1 MLGVVAGVGR
11 VAMTNALRQVAQQFG
26 REAMRRIMG
35 GEAIENVLTRDQ
47 MRDLAKQTGKTA
59 FNELLRLGKE
69 EFMKDT
75 DKKQA
80 DLNKRMDNFNRNLNE
95 KFREN
100 TTLYKEE
107 RNLANKEKIEDRWGL
122 TNAYRSPS
130 GIYRTGKTLYISGT
144 GGKDGDINRDILD
157 DLLLLPTRNAH
168 HTQKYRD
175 VMEALK
181 HNPDVSRLVS
191 HSLGSAVVN
200 KINEEQPHRFNTT
213 TYATPAIKKKR
224 KGKQDPR
231 RLDFRNPND
240 IVSILDGYA
249 ETSNFQGINP
259 LIQHT
264 YKKFDEQETSQY
276 ITSRRFVNFFPSG
289 SNVYAPNQGNKNIR
303 FNISAD
309 DNNYIDLSSIRVF
322 ATLQNTDANQEKF
335 LRPLAGLHS
344 FFQRYMLN
352 VAGQQVQDVI
362 EYNRHCELY
371 ECLKPKSVRDM
382 DDIESGANP
391 RWDADFHDYAN
402 GLDVFLQ
409 PLTASVDANT
419 AGDVVVYTNGD
430 HNEWGRVDKRYTRH
444 SLTGIAGANGKVR
457 LSHKPC
463 CGLLNSNYYIP
474 LRYAPLELQFQIVSD
489 GNEPVVVPNGTGAG
503 TQTDKEGYYFTDGN
517 TSTSWELNNVF
528 IRAEV
533 ITLDNTVNNN
543 IVKHLLDGQSLK
555 LVFPMYHT
563 ITQSFNAGG
572 GEINMNIV
580 KSSSKLTGAFI
591 TLFRTP
597 RTGTF
602 DQRFLPDNYVFK
614 RWNYF
619 YNPMINKRINNS
631 GAANTDALQGE
642 GFQSWS
648 RNLSWQ
654 IQLSNSQKYP
664 EFESQSLAETFYY
677 LRRAIHFMNPDQD
690 SLSFSYKQYRENKFI
705 IGMSFEKMA
714 DVNFTGYNSKMSGI
728 TNFKIKGTDGPLNAG
743 EEITELFC
751 HLISESVL
759 ELRESGAII
768 YD

>member
-1 MLGVVAGVGR
+1 MIGVIGNVGR
-11 VAMTNALRQVAQQFG
+11 IALTNALRQVGREFG
-26 REAMRRIMG
+26 REAMRRIAG
-35 GEAIENVLTRDQ
+35 GEAIENVLSREQ
-47 MRDLAKQTGKTA
+47 LRELSRKTGKVA
-59 FNELLRLGKE
+59 FSELMKIGKD
-69 EFMKDT
+69 EFIKDT
-75 DKKQA
+75 DKKQE

-107 RNLANKEKIEDRWGL
+107 RHIANKEKMEDRWGL

-130 GIYRTGKTLYISGT
+130 GIYKSGKTLYISGT
-144 GGKDGDINRDILD
+144 GGKDGDFVKDWIDNFTK
-157 DLLLLPTRNAH
+157 LPFRNAH

-175 VMEALK
+175 TMDALK
-181 HNPDVSRLVS
+181 KNPDVTRLVG
-191 HSLGSAVVN
+191 HSLASAVIN
-200 KINEEQPHRFNTT
+200 KINEDTPNRFTST
-213 TYATPAIKKKR
+213 TYATPTIKWKR

-231 RLDFRNPND
+231 RLDFRNHND
-240 IVSILDGYA
+240 IVSIFDGYA
-249 ETSNFQGINP
+249 ETSNFSDPNP
-259 LIQHT
+259 IIAHT
-264 YKKFDEQETSQY
+264 YKNFDEQGIQY

-322 ATLQNTDANQEKF
+322 ATLQNTDGNQGHF
-335 LRPLAGLHS
+335 LRPLSGLHA

-352 VAGQQVQDVI
+352 VAGQQVQDII

-391 RWDADFHDYAN
+391 RWDADYHDYAN
-402 GLDVFLQ
+402 GLDVFMQ
-409 PLTASVDANT
+409 VNN
-419 AGDVVVYTNGD
+419 AGDGVDVFPNGD

-444 SLTGIAGANGKVR
+444 SITGIAGANGKMR

-474 LRYAPLELQFQIVSD
+474 LRYAPLELQFQIVSNATD
-489 GNEPVVVPNGTGAG
+489 PIVVPQGNGGAG
-503 TQTDKEGYYFTDGN
+503 QTDKEGYYFRDGD
-517 TSTSWELNNVF
+517 TSVAWELNNVF
-528 IRAEV
+528 IRAE
-533 ITLDNTVNNN
+533 IIQLDNTVNNN

-591 TLFRTP
+591 TLYRTP
-597 RTGTF
+597 RNGLF
-602 DQRFLPDNYVFK
+602 DNRYLPDNYVYK

-619 YNPMINKRINNS
+619 YNPAINKRINNS
-631 GAANTDALQGE
+631 GLANTDALQGE

-648 RNLSWQ
+648 KNLSWQ

-677 LRRAIHFMNPDQD
+677 LRRAIHYMNENQD
-690 SLSFSYKQYRENKFI
+690 SLSFSYRQYRESKFI

-728 TNFKIKGTDGPLNAG
+728 TNFKIKGTDGPLPVA
-743 EEITELFC
+743 EEIQEIFV

-759 ELRESGAII
+759 ELRESGAVVF
-768 YD
+768 D

>member
-11 VAMTNALRQVAQQFG
+11 VALTNALRQVGREFG

-35 GEAIENVLTRDQ
+35 GEAIENVLTREQ
-47 MRDLAKQTGKTA
+47 MREFAKKTGQTA
-59 FNELLRLGKE
+59 FSELLKVGKD
-69 EFMKDT
+69 EFIKDT
-75 DKKQA
+75 NKQQEN
-80 DLNKRMDNFNRNLNE
+80 LNKRMDNFNRNLND

-107 RNLANKEKIEDRWGL
+107 RNIANKEKMEDRHGL

-130 GIYRTGKTLYISGT
+130 GLYRSGKTLYISGT
-144 GGKDGDINRDILD
+144 GGKDGDFTKDWIDNFTK
-157 DLLLLPTRNAH
+157 LPFRNAH
-168 HTQKYRD
+168 NTQKYRD

-200 KINEEQPHRFNTT
+200 KINEEQPNRFTST
-213 TYATPAIKKKR
+213 TYATPTIKKKR
-224 KGKQDPR
+224 HGKQDPK
-231 RLDFRNPND
+231 RLDFRNPHD

-249 ETSNFQGINP
+249 ETSNFQGLNP
-259 LIQHT
+259 IIQHT
-264 YKKFDEQETSQY
+264 YKNFEETSQY

-322 ATLQNTDANQEKF
+322 ATLQNTDGDQAKF
-335 LRPLAGLHS
+335 LRPLTGLHG

-352 VAGQQVQDVI
+352 VAGQQVQDII

-409 PLTASVDANT
+409 PKTT
-419 AGDVVVYTNGD
+419 GDTDGGGTGAVTVYTTGD
-430 HNEWGRVDKRYTRH
+430 QNEWGRLDKRYTRH

-489 GNEPVVVPNGTGAG
+489 GNEPVVVPQGTGGAG
-503 TQTDKEGYYFTDGN
+503 QTDNEGYYFQAGN

-528 IRAEV
+528 IRAE
-533 ITLDNTVNNN
+533 IINLDNTVNNN
-543 IVKHLLDGQSLK
+543 IVSHLLQGQSLK
-555 LVFPMYHT
+555 LVFPLYHT

-591 TLFRTP
+591 TLYRTP
-597 RTGTF
+597 RNGEF
-602 DQRFLPDNYVFK
+602 DGRYLPDNYVFK
-614 RWNYF
+614 RFNYF

-690 SLSFSYKQYRENKFI
+690 SLSFSYRQYRENKFI

-728 TNFKIKGTDGPLNAG
+728 TNFKIKGTDGPLDAN
-743 EEITELFC
+743 EEINELFV

-759 ELRESGAII
+759 EIRESGSLV

>member
-1 MLGVVAGVGR
+1 MQG
-11 VAMTNALRQVAQQFG
+11 
-26 REAMRRIMG
+26 ERI
-35 GEAIENVLTRDQ
+35 EDILTRD
-47 MRDLAKQTGKTA
+47 
-59 FNELLRLGKE
+59 ELRGLGKDLGKVAFGE
-69 EFMKDT
+69 LVKQGKDYII
-75 DKKQA
+75 DDHAKK
-80 DLNKRMDNFNRNLNE
+80 NKDWNDRMNNFTRNLNE
-95 KFREN
+95 HFRQHR
-100 TTLYKEE
+100 TLYAEE
-107 RNLANKEKIEDRWGL
+107 RNVGNKEAIEDRRGL
-122 TNAYRSPS
+122 WNAYSSPT
-130 GIYRTGKTLYISGT
+130 GLYKTGKTLYISGT
-144 GGKDGDINRDILD
+144 GGKDGSITRDIMD
-157 DLLLLPTRNAH
+157 DLFLLPTRNAH
-168 HTQKYRD
+168 HTEKYRD
-175 VMEALK
+175 AMKEI
-181 HNPDVSRLVS
+181 NESPEITRLVG
-191 HSLGSAVVN
+191 HSLASAVVN
-200 KINEEQPHRFNTT
+200 KINEEQPNRFNST
-213 TYATPAIKKKR
+213 TYATPTIKKKR
-224 KGKQDPR
+224 HGKQDPR
-231 RLDFRNPND
+231 RIDLRNPTD
-240 IVSILDGYA
+240 VVSILDGYA
-249 ETSNFQGINP
+249 ITSDLKEPNP
-259 LIQHT
+259 LMSHSYINWT
-264 YKKFDEQETSQY
+264 GQETSQY

-303 FNISAD
+303 FNLSAD

-322 ATLQNTDANQEKF
+322 ATLQNTDGDQKKF

-352 VAGQQVQDVI
+352 VAGQQVQDII

-371 ECLKPKSVRDM
+371 ECFKPKTVRDM

-409 PLTASVDANT
+409 PKT
-419 AGDVVVYTNGD
+419 AGDTDGAGVATVYTDGD

-444 SLTGIAGANGKVR
+444 SLTGIPGNQGKAR
-457 LSHKPC
+457 FSHKPC
-463 CGLLNSNYYIP
+463 CGLLNSNYYVP

-489 GNEPVVVPNGTGAG
+489 GTEPIVVPKGAG
-503 TQTDKEGYYFTDGN
+503 ANQTDKEGYYFRDGD

-591 TLFRTP
+591 TLYRAP
-597 RTGTF
+597 RTGEF
-602 DQRFLPDNYVFK
+602 DNRLLPDNYVFK
-614 RWNYF
+614 RWNYM

-631 GAANTDALQGE
+631 GLADTDALQGE

-648 RNLSWQ
+648 KNLSWQ

-664 EFESQSLAETFYY
+664 EFEAQSLAETFYF
-677 LRRAIHFMNPDQD
+677 LRRAIHYMNPDQD
-690 SLSFSYKQYRENKFI
+690 ALSFSYKQYRENKFI

-728 TNFKIKGTDGPLNAG
+728 TNFKIKGTEGALPVG
-743 EEITELFC
+743 EQINEIFV
-751 HLISESVL
+751 HLISEAVL
-759 ELRESGAII
+759 ELRESGCVI

>member
-1 MLGVVAGVGR
+1 M
-11 VAMTNALRQVAQQFG
+11 
-26 REAMRRIMG
+26 REF
-35 GEAIENVLTRDQ
+35 
-47 MRDLAKQTGKTA
+47 AKKTGQTA
-59 FNELLRLGKE
+59 FSELLKVGKE
-69 EFMKDT
+69 EFIKDT
-75 DKKQA
+75 NKKQE
-80 DLNKRMDNFNRNLNE
+80 DLNKRMDNFNRNLND

-107 RNLANKEKIEDRWGL
+107 RNIANKEKMEDRWGL

-130 GIYRTGKTLYISGT
+130 GIYKSGKTLYISGA

-175 VMEALK
+175 AMNALK
-181 HNPDVSRLVS
+181 ENPDVSRLVG
-191 HSLGSAVVN
+191 HSLASAVIN
-200 KINEEQPHRFNTT
+200 KINEEQPNRFNST
-213 TYATPAIKKKR
+213 TYATPTIKKKR
-224 KGKQDPR
+224 HGKQDPK
-231 RLDFRNPND
+231 RLDFRNPHD
-240 IVSILDGYA
+240 IISILDGYA

-259 LIQHT
+259 LIQHS
-264 YKKFDEQETSQY
+264 YKQFEGQETSQY

-303 FNISAD
+303 FNLSAD

-322 ATLQNTDANQEKF
+322 ATLQNTDGDQKKF

-352 VAGQQVQDVI
+352 VAGQQVQDII

-371 ECLKPKSVRDM
+371 ECLKPKNVRDM

-391 RWDADFHDYAN
+391 RWDSDFHDYAV

-409 PLTASVDANT
+409 PKTTGDT
-419 AGDVVVYTNGD
+419 DGAGVVTVTTDGD
-430 HNEWGRVDKRYTRH
+430 HNEFGRINKNYTRH
-444 SLTGIAGANGKVR
+444 SLTGIPGNQGKAR
-457 LSHKPC
+457 FSHKPC

-489 GNEPVVVPNGTGAG
+489 GNEPIVVPTDGAG
-503 TQTDKEGYYFTDGN
+503 GKDDSKGYYFTTGDV
-517 TSTSWELNNVF
+517 STSWELNNVF

-543 IVKHLLDGQSLK
+543 IVSHLLQGQSLK

-563 ITQSFNAGG
+563 ITQSFNVKG

-591 TLFRTP
+591 TLYRST
-597 RTGTF
+597 RTGDGLTDAGEF
-602 DQRFLPDNYVFK
+602 QGRYLPDNYVFK

-631 GAANTDALQGE
+631 GLANTDALKGE
-642 GFQSWS
+642 GFQAWS
-648 RNLSWQ
+648 KNLSWQ

-664 EFESQSLAETFYY
+664 EFESQSLAETFYF
-677 LRRAIHFMNPDQD
+677 LRRAIHCMNPDQD
-690 SLSFSYKQYRENKFI
+690 SLSFSYRQYRENKFI

-728 TNFKIKGTDGPLNAG
+728 TNFKIKATEGTLPESESI
-743 EEITELFC
+743 EEVFV
-751 HLISESVL
+751 HLISEAVL
-759 ELRESGAII
+759 EIRESGSVV

>member
-11 VAMTNALRQVAQQFG
+11 VALSNALRQVARQFG
-26 REAMRRIMG
+26 REALRRIMG
-35 GEAIENVLTRDQ
+35 GEA
-47 MRDLAKQTGKTA
+47 AKQTGKTA
-59 FNELLRLGKE
+59 FNELLRIGKE

-75 DKKQA
+75 DKKQE

-95 KFREN
+95 KFKEN

-107 RNLANKEKIEDRWGL
+107 RNIANKEKTEDRWGL

-144 GGKDGDINRDILD
+144 GGKDGDFTRDWID
-157 DLLLLPTRNAH
+157 NFTKLPFRNAH
-168 HTQKYRD
+168 NTQKYHD
-175 VMEALK
+175 VMDALK
-181 HNPDVSRLVS
+181 KNPDVSRLVS

-200 KINEEQPHRFNTT
+200 KINEEMPNRFTST
-213 TYATPAIKKKR
+213 TYATPTIKKKR
-224 KGKQDPR
+224 HGKQDPKR
-231 RLDFRNPND
+231 IDLRNPND

-249 ETSNFQGINP
+249 ETSDFQGINP
-259 LIQHT
+259 VIQHT
-264 YKKFDEQETSQY
+264 YKNFDEQGIEY

-322 ATLQNTDANQEKF
+322 ATLQNTDADQTHF

-352 VAGQQVQDVI
+352 VAGAQLQDI
-362 EYNRHCELY
+362 TEYHRHCELY
-371 ECLKPKSVRDM
+371 ECLKPKNVRDM

-409 PLTASVDANT
+409 PHT
-419 AGDVVVYTNGD
+419 AGNTDGAGVVTVYTDGD

-444 SLTGIAGANGKVR
+444 SLTGIPGANGKAR
-457 LSHKPC
+457 FSHKPC

-474 LRYAPLELQFQIVSD
+474 LRYAPLELQFQSVSD
-489 GNEPVVVPNGTGAG
+489 GNEPIVVPQGTGGAG
-503 TQTDKEGYYFTDGN
+503 QTDKEGYYFQAGN

-533 ITLDNTVNNN
+533 IQLDNTVNNN

-563 ITQSFNAGG
+563 ITQSFNAT

-580 KSSSKLTGAFI
+580 KSSSKLTGCFV
-591 TLFRTP
+591 TLYRAP

-602 DQRFLPDNYVFK
+602 DQRYLPDNYVFK

-631 GAANTDALQGE
+631 GNADTDALRGE
-642 GFQSWS
+642 GFQAWS
-648 RNLSWQ
+648 KNLSWQ

-664 EFESQSLAETFYY
+664 EFECQTLAETFYY
-677 LRRAIHFMNPDQD
+677 LRRAIHYMNENQD

-728 TNFKIKGTDGPLNAG
+728 TNFKIKPTEGGTLPAG
-743 EEITELFC
+743 EEITEIFC

-759 ELRESGAII
+759 ELRESGAVV

>member
-1 MLGVVAGVGR
+1 MQG
-11 VAMTNALRQVAQQFG
+11 
-26 REAMRRIMG
+26 ERI
-35 GEAIENVLTRDQ
+35 EDILTRDEI
-47 MRDLAKQTGKTA
+47 A
-59 FNELLRLGKE
+59 RLGKDLGKAG
-69 EFMKDT
+69 FSHLMRQGKDFII
-75 DKKQA
+75 DDHAKK
-80 DLNKRMDNFNRNLNE
+80 NKDWNDRMNDFTRNLNE
-95 KFREN
+95 HFRQHR
-100 TTLYKEE
+100 TLYAEE
-107 RNLANKEKIEDRWGL
+107 KNVGNKEAIEDRRGL
-122 TNAYRSPS
+122 WNAYSSPT
-130 GIYRTGKTLYISGT
+130 GMYKTGKTLYISGT
-144 GGKDGDINRDILD
+144 GGKDGSITRDIMD

-168 HTQKYRD
+168 HTEKYRD
-175 VMEALK
+175 AMKKVNES
-181 HNPDVSRLVS
+181 PEVSRLVG
-191 HSLGSAVVN
+191 HSLASAVIN
-200 KINEEQPHRFNTT
+200 KINEEQPKKFNTT
-213 TYATPAIKKKR
+213 TYATPTIKWKR
-224 KGKQDPR
+224 KGKQNPK
-231 RLDFRNPND
+231 RLDYRNPTD
-240 IVSILDGYA
+240 VISILDGYA
-249 ETSNFQGINP
+249 ETSNLKEMNP
-259 LIQHT
+259 LMSHSYIN
-264 YKKFDEQETSQY
+264 FEGNETSQY

-303 FNISAD
+303 FNLSAD
-309 DNNYIDLSSIRVF
+309 DSNYIDLSSIRVF
-322 ATLQNTDANQEKF
+322 ATLQNTDADQTHF

-352 VAGQQVQDVI
+352 VAGQQVQDII

-371 ECLKPKSVRDM
+371 ECLKPKNVRDM

-409 PLTASVDANT
+409 PNT
-419 AGDVVVYTNGD
+419 TGTPGDVDVYTDGD
-430 HNEWGRVDKRYTRH
+430 HNEWGRIDKRYTRH
-444 SLTGIAGANGKVR
+444 SLTGIPGANGKAR
-457 LSHKPC
+457 FSHKPC

-474 LRYAPLELQFQIVSD
+474 LRYAPIELQFQIVSN
-489 GNEPVVVPNGTGAG
+489 GTEPVVVPKGTGAG
-503 TQTDKEGYYFTDGN
+503 QTDKEGYYFREGD

-533 ITLDNTVNNN
+533 IQLDNTVNNN

-563 ITQSFNAGG
+563 ITQSFNAT

-591 TLFRTP
+591 TLYRSP

-602 DQRFLPDNYVFK
+602 DARYLPDNYVFK

-631 GAANTDALQGE
+631 GNADTDALRGE
-642 GFQSWS
+642 GFQAWS
-648 RNLSWQ
+648 KNLSWQ

-664 EFESQSLAETFYY
+664 EFECQSLAETFYY
-677 LRRAIHFMNPDQD
+677 LRRAIHYMNENQD

-728 TNFKIKGTDGPLNAG
+728 TNFKIKPTEGGTLPAG
-743 EEITELFC
+743 EEITEIFC

-759 ELRESGAII
+759 ELRESGAVV

>member
-1 MLGVVAGVGR
+1 MIGVVSGVARTALAQVGR
-11 VAMTNALRQVAQQFG
+11 RFG
-26 REAMRRIMG
+26 RDVVRRLMN
-35 GEAIENVLTRDQ
+35 GERIEDILTRDE
-47 MRDLAKQTGKTA
+47 MRG
-59 FNELLRLGKE
+59 LGKDLGKVAFGE
-69 EFMKDT
+69 LMKQGKDYII
-75 DKKQA
+75 DDHAKK
-80 DLNKRMDNFNRNLNE
+80 NKNWNDRMNDFTRNLNE
-95 KFREN
+95 HFRQHR
-100 TTLYKEE
+100 TLYAEE
-107 RNLANKEKIEDRWGL
+107 KNVGNKEAIEDRRGL
-122 TNAYRSPS
+122 WNAYSSPT
-130 GIYRTGKTLYISGT
+130 GLYKTGKTLYISGT
-144 GGKDGDINRDILD
+144 GGKDGSIKRDVMD

-168 HTQKYRD
+168 HTEKYRD
-175 VMEALK
+175 AMKEI
-181 HNPDVSRLVS
+181 NESPEVSRLVG
-191 HSLGSAVVN
+191 HSLASAVIN
-200 KINEEQPHRFNTT
+200 KINEEQPQRFNTT
-213 TYATPAIKKKR
+213 TYATPTIKKKR
-224 KGKQDPR
+224 HGKQDPR
-231 RLDFRNPND
+231 RLDYRNPTD
-240 IVSILDGYA
+240 VVSILDGYA
-249 ETSNFQGINP
+249 ETSNLKEMNP
-259 LIQHT
+259 LMSHSYIN
-264 YKKFDEQETSQY
+264 FEGNETSQY

-322 ATLQNTDANQEKF
+322 ATLQNTDADQTHF

-352 VAGQQVQDVI
+352 VAGQQVQDII

-409 PLTASVDANT
+409 PNT
-419 AGDVVVYTNGD
+419 AGTPGTVDVYTDGD

-444 SLTGIAGANGKVR
+444 SLTGIPGANGKAR
-457 LSHKPC
+457 FSHKPC

-474 LRYAPLELQFQIVSD
+474 LRYAPLELQFQIVSNGTD
-489 GNEPVVVPNGTGAG
+489 PVVVPFGAG
-503 TQTDKEGYYFTDGN
+503 ANQTDKQGYYFRQGD

-528 IRAEV
+528 IRAE
-533 ITLDNTVNNN
+533 IIQLDNTVNNN

-591 TLFRTP
+591 TLYRAP
-597 RTGTF
+597 RTGEF
-602 DQRFLPDNYVFK
+602 DNRYLPDNYVFK

-631 GAANTDALQGE
+631 GAANTDALRGE
-642 GFQSWS
+642 GFQAWS
-648 RNLSWQ
+648 KNLSWQ

-664 EFESQSLAETFYY
+664 EFECQSLAETFYF
-677 LRRAIHFMNPDQD
+677 LRRAIHYMNPDQD

-705 IGMSFEKMA
+705 R
-714 DVNFTGYNSKMSGI
+714 YNSKMAGI
-728 TNFKIKGTDGPLNAG
+728 TNFKIKGTEGTFIAE
-743 EEITELFC
+743 EEINEIFV
-751 HLISESVL
+751 HLISEAVL
-759 ELRESGAII
+759 ELRESGAVI

>member
-1 MLGVVAGVGR
+1 MQGER
-11 VAMTNALRQVAQQFG
+11 V
-26 REAMRRIMG
+26 EDI
-35 GEAIENVLTRDQ
+35 LTRD
-47 MRDLAKQTGKTA
+47 
-59 FNELLRLGKE
+59 ELRGLGKDLGKAGFSE
-69 EFMKDT
+69 LMRQGKDYII
-75 DKKQA
+75 DDHAKK
-80 DLNKRMDNFNRNLNE
+80 NKDWNDRMNDFTRNLNE
-95 KFREN
+95 HFRQHR
-100 TTLYKEE
+100 TLYAEE
-107 RNLANKEKIEDRWGL
+107 KNVGNKEAIEDRRGL
-122 TNAYRSPS
+122 WNAYSSPT
-130 GIYRTGKTLYISGT
+130 GMYKTGKTLYISGT
-144 GGKDGDINRDILD
+144 GGKDGSITRDIMD

-168 HTQKYRD
+168 HTEKYKD
-175 VMEALK
+175 AMKEIDES
-181 HNPDVSRLVS
+181 PEVSRLVG
-191 HSLGSAVVN
+191 HSLASAVVN
-200 KINEEQPHRFNTT
+200 KINEEMPNRFNTT
-213 TYATPAIKKKR
+213 TYATPTIKWKR
-224 KGKQDPR
+224 KGKQNPK
-231 RLDFRNPND
+231 RLDYRNPTD
-240 IVSILDGYA
+240 VVSILDGYA
-249 ETSNFQGINP
+249 ETSDLKEMNP
-259 LIQHT
+259 LMSHSYIN
-264 YKKFDEQETSQY
+264 FEETSQY

-303 FNISAD
+303 FNLSAD

-322 ATLQNTDANQEKF
+322 ATLQNTDGNQGHF
-335 LRPLAGLHS
+335 LRPLTGLHG

-352 VAGQQVQDVI
+352 VAGQQVQDII

-371 ECLKPKSVRDM
+371 ECLKPKNVRDM

-409 PLTASVDANT
+409 PHTTGDTDGAGVVSVFAD
-419 AGDVVVYTNGD
+419 GD

-444 SLTGIAGANGKVR
+444 SLTGIAGANGKMR

-489 GNEPVVVPNGTGAG
+489 GNEPIVVPQGAG
-503 TQTDKEGYYFTDGN
+503 GNQTDKEGYYFRDGD

-533 ITLDNTVNNN
+533 IQLDNTVNNN

-563 ITQSFNAGG
+563 ITQSFNAT

-591 TLFRTP
+591 TLYRTP
-597 RTGTF
+597 RNGEF
-602 DQRFLPDNYVFK
+602 DGRYLPDNYVFK
-614 RWNYF
+614 RFNYF

-631 GAANTDALQGE
+631 GLANTDALQGE

-648 RNLSWQ
+648 KNLSWQ

-664 EFESQSLAETFYY
+664 EFEAQSLAETFYY
-677 LRRAIHFMNPDQD
+677 LRRAIHYMNENQD

-714 DVNFTGYNSKMSGI
+714 DVNFTGYNSKLSGI
-728 TNFKIKGTDGPLNAG
+728 TNFKIKPTEGGTLPAG
-743 EEITELFC
+743 EEIQELFV

-759 ELRESGAII
+759 ELRESGAIC

>member
-1 MLGVVAGVGR
+1 MD
-11 VAMTNALRQVAQQFG
+11 NIIS
-26 REAMRRIMG
+26 ESS
-35 GEAIENVLTRDQ
+35 DQ
-47 MRDLAKQTGKTA
+47 MINQ
-59 FNELLRLGKE
+59 
-69 EFMKDT
+69 
-75 DKKQA
+75 
-80 DLNKRMDNFNRNLNE
+80 LNF
-95 KFREN
+95 
-100 TTLYKEE
+100 
-107 RNLANKEKIEDRWGL
+107 GL
-122 TNAYRSPS
+122 P
-130 GIYRTGKTLYISGT
+130 
-144 GGKDGDINRDILD
+144 
-157 DLLLLPTRNAH
+157 
-168 HTQKYRD
+168 
-175 VMEALK
+175 
-181 HNPDVSRLVS
+181 
-191 HSLGSAVVN
+191 
-200 KINEEQPHRFNTT
+200 
-213 TYATPAIKKKR
+213 
-224 KGKQDPR
+224 
-231 RLDFRNPND
+231 
-240 IVSILDGYA
+240 
-249 ETSNFQGINP
+249 
-259 LIQHT
+259 
-264 YKKFDEQETSQY
+264 ETSQY

-322 ATLQNTDANQEKF
+322 ATLQNTDADQMHF

-352 VAGQQVQDVI
+352 VAGQQVQDII

-371 ECLKPKSVRDM
+371 ECLKPKTVRDM

-391 RWDADFHDYAN
+391 RWDADYHDYAN

-409 PLTASVDANT
+409 PAT
-419 AGDVVVYTNGD
+419 AGEPGDVNVYTTGD

-474 LRYAPLELQFQIVSD
+474 LRYAPLELQFQIVSNGTD
-489 GNEPVVVPNGTGAG
+489 PVVVPQGAG
-503 TQTDKEGYYFTDGN
+503 AGQTDKEGYYFRDGD

-528 IRAEV
+528 IRAEI

-580 KSSSKLTGAFI
+580 KSSSKLTGCFI
-591 TLFRTP
+591 TLYRTP
-597 RTGTF
+597 RNGEF
-602 DQRFLPDNYVFK
+602 DNRFLPDNYVYK
-614 RWNYF
+614 RWNYM

-631 GAANTDALQGE
+631 GLANTDALRGE
-642 GFQSWS
+642 GFQAWS
-648 RNLSWQ
+648 KNLSWQ

-664 EFESQSLAETFYY
+664 EFECQTLAETFYY
-677 LRRAIHFMNPDQD
+677 LRRAIHYMNENQD

-728 TNFKIKGTDGPLNAG
+728 TNFKIKGTEGSLPAG
-743 EEITELFC
+743 EEIQELFV

-759 ELRESGAII
+759 ELRESGAVC